1 MLSGHGQESK
11 LIAGGHSLLPLMKL
25 RLAQPS
31 ALVDIRGLPEL
42 SGLSESDGVL
52 RIGAGVRPRPRTQRI
67 GASPSTVD
75 RYSRGDDRRPAG
87 AQPGHYRSFDSARRS
102 RRRSGWSAACH
113 GRDRGRSGAWR
124 RTRDPI
130 ADFFVDFWET
140 ALDPMEVLI
149 EIRVPN
155 KSGSPFSFHK
165 FRQRSQDWAIVGV
178 AAVGGGHP
186 RVALMNMAMTPM
198 RAHGVEQALAS
209 GATPAEAAAHAD
221 EGTSPSS
228 DIRADAE
235 YRRHLSRTLVRR
247 ALEAMTSQTV

>member
-1 MLSGHGQESK
+1 MRSRGTIGGS
-11 LIAGGHSLLPLMKL
+11 IARADPAADLAGVLLAMD
-25 RLAQPS
+25 ATVV
-31 ALVDIRGLPEL
+31 ARGLGGER
-42 SGLSESDGVL
+42 E
-52 RIGAGVRPRPRTQRI
+52 I
-67 GASPSTVD
+67 
-75 RYSRGDDRRPAG
+75 
-87 AQPGHYRSFDSARRS
+87 
-102 RRRSGWSAACH
+102 
-113 GRDRGRSGAWR
+113 
-124 RTRDPI
+124 PI

-178 AAVGGGHP
+178 AAVGGRDP

-221 EGTSPSS
+221 
-228 DIRADAE
+228 
-235 YRRHLSRTLVRR
+235 
-247 ALEAMTSQTV
+247 